1 MVVEKFTIKNPTG
14 FHTRPA
20 RLFVDTANDD
30 YPGCEVKVI
39 KGEKTINGKS
49 VLSMLTL
56 GVKFGDEITVQV
68 SGEGEAEAVRRLG
81 CIFETIYQEDQ

>member
-1 MVVEKFTIKNPTG
+1 MIAEKFTIKNPTG

-30 YPGCEVKVI
+30 YPSCEVKVI
-39 KGEKTINGKS
+39 KGDRTINGKS

-56 GVKFGDEITVQV
+56 GVKFGDEVTVQV
-68 SGEGEAEAVRRLG
+68 SGEGEDEAVHKLG
-81 CIFETIYQEDQ
+81 SIFEMIYQE

>member
-1 MVVEKFTIKNPTG
+1 MISEQFTIKNPTG

-30 YPGCEVKVI
+30 YPSCEVKVI
-39 KGEKTINGKS
+39 KGERTINGKS
-49 VLSMLTL
+49 VIHMLTL
-56 GVKFGDEITVQV
+56 GVKFGDEVTVQV

-81 CIFETIYQEDQ
+81 SIFESIYQEDE